1 MCSPIVNGHS
11 MGGFVVQKYL
21 ARHSASAGRLPASV
35 PPSGILRT
43 DFRLAVRHPITF
55 ANAISSVSLLPIA
68 PTPAL
73 ARDALFSEVLGE
85 KELAAYSTRLQGESF
100 LAFSGILAFDL
111 SQTKRVTT
119 PVFVVGGE
127 NDKMFYP
134 DDIEATARAYGRRAR
149 ILYGVAQDMML

>member
-21 ARHSASAGRLPASV
+21 ERHSASAGRLPASV

-85 KELAAYSTRLQGESF
+85 KELAACSTRLQGESF
-100 LAFSGILAFDL
+100 GFFWHPRLRPFSNEKGDDARLC
-111 SQTKRVTT
+111 RR
-119 PVFVVGGE
+119 GE

-134 DDIEATARAYGRRAR
+134 DDMRRLREPMEGGRGYSTAWRR
-149 ILYGVAQDMML
+149 I